1 MTKHTPI
8 DIRPYTV
15 GIFLAGIIALLI
27 IAHSSGLVWEAVH
40 GEEVGR
46 DLIKKFDLG
55 GESNIPAW
63 FSSKLLLLSALLL
76 GLIAAIKKTKKETF
90 STHWIFLTVIFL
102 FLSCDETAQIHEW
115 TVSHVHSVTQLPFT
129 QFIGWVIPYSLLLI
143 LFCAAYLRFFFHLP
157 PRFKMLF
164 AGAGV
169 IYVAG
174 ALGMEL
180 LTGAIGRVVL
190 EGRLHFLFNI
200 VEESLEMGGV
210 VVFIYALLSY
220 LSAEFRHISIQFGS
234 GDAITNGA

>member
-1 MTKHTPI
+1 MTKDTPI

-15 GIFLAGIIALLI
+15 GLFLAAIIALLI
-27 IAHSSGLVWEAVH
+27 IAHSSGLVWEAFH
-40 GEEVGR
+40 GKEIGR

-76 GLIAAIKKTKKETF
+76 GLIAAIKKTRKETF
-90 STHWIFLTVIFL
+90 SSHWIFLTVIFL

-115 TVSHVHSVTQLPFT
+115 TVSHVHSIAQLPFT
-129 QFIGWVIPYSLLLI
+129 KFIGWVIPYSLLLL
-143 LFCAAYLRFFFHLP
+143 LFGAAYLRFFFHLP
-157 PRFKMLF
+157 HRFKVLF
-164 AGAGV
+164 AGAGI

-200 VEESLEMGGV
+200 VEESLEMGGI

-220 LSAEFRHISIQFGS
+220 LSAEFSHINIQFGS
-234 GDAITNGA
+234 GNSIPDSV